1 MKTQKKVC
9 AIHDISC
16 VGRCSLTVA
25 LPILSAAG
33 LECSVL
39 PTAVLSTHTGGFTG
53 FTYRDLTEDI
63 APISQHWQTLGIG
76 FDAMYSGFLGSFEQI
91 DLVAEL
97 FDTYRGDGIVMV
109 DPVMAD
115 EGRLYCVYSPEMA
128 RGMAKLCSK
137 ADIIIP
143 NLTEAAFLLN
153 ESADNWE
160 GPHTEAFIAE
170 TLHKLAMLGPLR
182 VVLTG
187 VTFEAGKIGAASF
200 DKRSGTIG
208 YAFAKRADGH
218 FHGTGDTFGS
228 AFLAGLL
235 NGLPLQES
243 MRLAVDYVSECIG
256 LALAASRERRYG
268 VPFEQALPMLMK
280 RLGLMQSLN

>member
-1 MKTQKKVC
+1 MKKQKNVC

-33 LECSVL
+33 VECSVL
-39 PTAVLSTHTGGFTG
+39 PTAVLSTHTGGFTD

-63 APISQHWQTLGIG
+63 TPISQHWKTLGIG

-97 FDTYRGDGIVMV
+97 FDTYRGNGVVMV

-115 EGRLYCVYSPEMA
+115 EGKLYVVYSPEMA
-128 RGMAKLCSK
+128 QGMAKLCAK

-143 NLTEAAFLLN
+143 NLTEAAFILN
-153 ESADNWE
+153 EPADNWE
-160 GPHTEAFIAE
+160 GPHTEAFITE
-170 TLHKLAMLGPLR
+170 TLHKLSKLGPSR

-187 VTFEAGKIGAASF
+187 VTFEAGKIGAASL
-200 DKRSGTIG
+200 DTGSGTIG
-208 YAFAKRADGH
+208 YAFAKRAEGH

-228 AFLAGLL
+228 ALLSGLL
-235 NGLPLQES
+235 NDMPLQDS
-243 MRLAVDYVSECIG
+243 MQLAVDYVSASIE
-256 LALAASRERRYG
+256 LALATTRERRYG

-280 RLGLMQSLN
+280 RLGLL